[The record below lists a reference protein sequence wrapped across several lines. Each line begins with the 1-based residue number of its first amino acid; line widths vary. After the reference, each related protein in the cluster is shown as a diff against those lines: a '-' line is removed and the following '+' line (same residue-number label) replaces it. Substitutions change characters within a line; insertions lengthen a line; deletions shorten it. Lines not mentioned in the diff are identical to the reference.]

1 MESKSNGIISRES
14 LYSNLDTY
22 NKLSQLGPELPPTV
36 PSQMFPTFLKQPVSN
51 SYDILTYDNNLY
63 NYPSVQTAYPSKE
76 PKYYVGKCPENN
88 MIREFN
94 FQQEKEMTSPTP
106 TPIPRKCNVIN
117 EPIREGYTSGDL
129 KDLDIVLFIDKKCPF
144 SKEQLKQ
151 SFIDEVTVKDIKKK
165 ENKQML
171 TNMGGTATP
180 YFYSI
185 KTNRNFTGLE
195 KSGQNLY
202 KIVSQKEN
210 FINDSQQKVKDLDI
224 IIYSSPNCPYCMK
237 LKKMLYDEGMMDY
250 VSFIED
256 ISKMENL
263 EKIQGF
269 PYLMSK
275 KNSKDM
281 TGCPNNIDILLEKLS
296 IDSKGRTQL

>member
-1 MESKSNGIISRES
+1 MPLVSVRLLLDQQGPQGDVRNGLISILR
-14 LYSNLDTY
+14 
-22 NKLSQLGPELPPTV
+22 
-36 PSQMFPTFLKQPVSN
+36 VSD
-51 SYDILTYDNNLY
+51 SD
-63 NYPSVQTAYPSKE
+63 
-76 PKYYVGKCPENN
+76 
-88 MIREFN
+88 
-94 FQQEKEMTSPTP
+94 
-106 TPIPRKCNVIN
+106 
-117 EPIREGYTSGDL
+117 
-129 KDLDIVLFIDKKCPF
+129 
-144 SKEQLKQ
+144 
-151 SFIDEVTVKDIKKK
+151 KK

-195 KSGQNLY
+195 KSAQNLY

-210 FINDSQQKVKDLDI
+210 FINESQEKVKDLDI

-237 LKKMLYDEGMMDY
+237 LKKMLHDEGMMDY

-256 ISKMENL
+256 MSKMENL

-281 TGCPNNIDILLEKLS
+281 TGCPNNINMLLEKLS